1 MTGSQVVTG
10 NRQLAARALDMAR
23 REPGRRAAW
32 LCVSVVLGECRTL
45 AAARE
50 ALADVGIPAVRDLA
64 LQLLEQILGATP

>member
-32 LCVSVVLGECRTL
+32 LCCAVALGECRTI
-45 AAARE
+45 AAART
-50 ALADVGIPAVRDLA
+50 ALGTIGLAEVRDLA